1 MDWNKEKID
10 ELISL
15 FNDGITYQ
23 QIAFKFDV
31 SKNTIVGKLNRLNLK
46 RKEIKVISTFDERMS
61 RLESLL

>member
-1 MDWNKEKID
+1 MDWNKENQDK
-10 ELISL
+10 LIEL
-15 FNDGITYQ
+15 FNKGLTYQ
-23 QIAFKFDV
+23 QIAFKFNV